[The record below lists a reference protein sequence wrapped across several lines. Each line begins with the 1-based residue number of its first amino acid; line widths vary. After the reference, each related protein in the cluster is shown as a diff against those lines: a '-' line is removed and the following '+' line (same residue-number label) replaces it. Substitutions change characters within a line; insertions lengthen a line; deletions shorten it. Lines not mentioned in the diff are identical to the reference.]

1 MLQCQD
7 VIKPCCLPKQKIEIC
22 RKTSYVDPRHLN
34 SITTILLLIT
44 NNIRLSDIHSQNK
57 ELKEI
62 YRMTDLQILIL
73 TLFLGLFGL
82 LINYLVKFFR
92 SAVKSVEESK
102 ENENND
108 AIEVSNQAVVKI
120 GIFDL

>member
-1 MLQCQD
+1 
-7 VIKPCCLPKQKIEIC
+7 
-22 RKTSYVDPRHLN
+22 
-34 SITTILLLIT
+34 
-44 NNIRLSDIHSQNK
+44 
-57 ELKEI
+57 
-62 YRMTDLQILIL
+62 MTDLQILIL

-120 GIFDL
+120 NGHKKCLSKLMNN